1 MSVFEDGPETGPPLP
16 PAAQKVQDALA
27 AAGLARRIRIM
38 PETTRSS
45 AEAATAIGCNVDRI
59 AKSIVFRAKRRDRP
73 VLAIAS
79 GANRI
84 DEKAVKA
91 VVGERIG
98 RADADYVRSR
108 TGFAIGG
115 VPPLGHSEPAIV
127 VIDRD
132 LLALPEIWAAGGTP
146 FAVFPLTPEELVS
159 VTGGT
164 VADIARGAGQ
174 G

>member
-1 MSVFEDGPETGPPLP
+1 MSVFEGGPETGSPLP
-16 PAAQKVQDALA
+16 PAAQRVQDALS

-45 AEAATAIGCNVDRI
+45 AEAARAIGCDVGRI

-79 GANRI
+79 GASLI

-91 VVGERIG
+91 VVVESIC
-98 RADADYVRSR
+98 RADADSVRSR

-115 VPPLGHSEPAIV
+115 VPPLGHSEPAVV

-146 FAVFPLTPEELVS
+146 FAVFPLTPEELLS

-164 VADIARGAGQ
+164 VADIARRTG
-174 G
+174 

>member
-1 MSVFEDGPETGPPLP
+1 MSASGAGSRLP
-16 PAAQKVQDALA
+16 PAAQRVQNALG

-38 PETTRSS
+38 PATTRSS
-45 AEAATAIGCNVDRI
+45 AEAAAAIGCDVGQI

-84 DEKAVKA
+84 DEKAMKA
-91 VVGERIG
+91 VVGEKIG
-98 RADADYVRSR
+98 RADAEFVRSR

-127 VIDRD
+127 AIDRD
-132 LLALPEIWAAGGTP
+132 LLAFAEIWAAGGTP
-146 FAVFPLTPEELVS
+146 FAVFPLTPDELLS

-164 VADIARGAGQ
+164 VADITLRAE
-174 G
+174 